1 MNNEMNKIAFSLLT
15 FFPVGIQTN
24 STASS
29 LYSCGMLTVGNI
41 TLYTPAVQLTVA
53 FACARSTCKFP
64 TYPDFASSVEFVCDQ
79 VITSV
84 SLVWNEWVYINTVRK
99 VCCLCCF
106 LENMKDLKR
115 AFETHSKPALK
126 LISDSPRKTFNW
138 EESQPNGSNT

>member
-1 MNNEMNKIAFSLLT
+1 MRNASADGKNKNKEEALRFLLFPLNKKNVLMNNEMNKIAFSLLT

-84 SLVWNEWVYINTVRK
+84 SLV
-99 VCCLCCF
+99 
-106 LENMKDLKR
+106 
-115 AFETHSKPALK
+115 
-126 LISDSPRKTFNW
+126 
-138 EESQPNGSNT
+138 